1 MGGKRG
7 FDVLLFV
14 AIVVDV
20 KEVVMVD
27 VEDRGE
33 GGWGP

>member
-14 AIVVDV
+14 VIVVAV
-20 KEVVMVD
+20 KEVVMAE